1 MAKELEV
8 KVLNVDINQI
18 QNKLKDLN
26 AVLIKKE
33 LQVNTLI
40 DSYEK
45 PIKTITDGYLR
56 IRESKDLVH
65 NTNKTTLT
73 FKKNVENRGLRENIE
88 YNVGIENRDDMVEL
102 LKALGYNNIKI
113 GYKERTSYNLNDARI
128 DIDIWDK
135 DTYPHPYIEIEVK
148 TQEKLYE
155 IIKMLG
161 ISRENI
167 STKSILELRREE
179 NLE

>member
-8 KVLNVDINQI
+8 KVLNIDINQI

-73 FKKNVENRGLRENIE
+73 FKKNVENRDLRENIE

>member
-73 FKKNVENRGLRENIE
+73 FKKNVENRDLRENIE

-155 IIKMLG
+155 IINMLG